1 MRRCQPSE
9 VGLQQSVSAHHTET
23 AKRTPAATHHRRAT
37 RFLHTRSSRDEVQ
50 FLVAAGILLAL
61 CLAAGCR
68 AGNPCQP
75 VFDLTEELTFAEIRC
90 EPGVVDL
97 GAPQGRTHL
106 MRGWYH
112 DERGRR
118 TGRTFVWSR
127 GDRSEVEFHL
137 ARRRPLLVTVVMSP
151 FGAPGLPDQALR
163 ILLNEHEVTRTRLRR
178 GWQEYSFELSADAQ
192 VRGAN
197 RLVFI
202 PDHVWVPAEVHDES
216 DDRRRLAVAV
226 DAIRFEGTEHTSGVS
241 VSADR
246 TISIPAGCAVD
257 WYLNQP
263 AEAMLTLASIR
274 LEGGADLA
282 LDITLR
288 RDRDADVLLES
299 VRRTQGSV
307 QLELPRG
314 TGPLGLRF
322 EAVTDGVAEP
332 ERRVSVERPRVVAAR
347 TAWGPFPPTTLP
359 EPAEDGV
366 GSRRPNVILYLVDAL
381 RADHLGCYGSD
392 RAASPRLDEFAAEA
406 TVFEDAV
413 AQSSWTK
420 AAVASIF
427 TGVWPPSHGVNGPH
441 DRLPDDLS
449 TMPELLRD
457 GDYRT
462 AAVVAN
468 AYVGRSFGFDR
479 GFEHFEFLKHTV
491 GDSSV
496 IHSRVTRWMDHLSPA
511 EPFFLYVHTVDP
523 HAPYDPP
530 DEFRRRFADDVGDPE
545 VGGVSTVRALARGER
560 SASRQMADDLHALY
574 EAEIAFN
581 DFNFGRLV
589 RELRERGLFDT
600 SLIIF
605 VSDHGEAFGDHG
617 AWTHGLDL
625 HDESLRIPL
634 VIRFPGGRNAGSR
647 VRHTVQQADLLPTVL
662 AAAGLTG
669 HDELEGDDLGSFVDR
684 PMDRAVYCYLD
695 YWGKRGAAVLSDQWK
710 LIRPM
715 SEDFGFGAQLF
726 DRANDPHERRNRAA
740 DLPVRTGYLDTL
752 LRRNLAR
759 LRPPIE
765 VEIDA
770 HTRSELEALG
780 YIE

>member
-1 MRRCQPSE
+1 
-9 VGLQQSVSAHHTET
+9 
-23 AKRTPAATHHRRAT
+23 
-37 RFLHTRSSRDEVQ
+37 
-50 FLVAAGILLAL
+50 VAAGILLPL

-68 AGNPCQP
+68 AGNPPQP
-75 VFDLTEELTFAEIRC
+75 VFDLAADLPTAEIRC
-90 EPGVVDL
+90 EPAVVDL
-97 GAPQGRTHL
+97 GTPQGRTHL
-106 MRGWYH
+106 LRGWYH
-112 DERGRR
+112 DEHGRR

-137 ARRRPLLVTVVMSP
+137 ARRRHLSVTVAMSP

-163 ILLNEHEVTRTRLRR
+163 VLLNDREVTRTRLRR

-197 RLVFI
+197 RLVFV
-202 PDHVWVPAEVHDES
+202 PDHVWVPAEVHDNS

-226 DAIRFEGTEHTSGVS
+226 DAIRFEGTEHTNGVS
-241 VSADR
+241 VSVDQ

-263 AEAMLTLASIR
+263 AEATLTLASIR
-274 LEGGADLA
+274 LESGADLA

-288 RDRDADVLLES
+288 RDRHADVPLAS
-299 VRRTQGSV
+299 VRRAQDSV
-307 QLELPRG
+307 QLEMPRG
-314 TGPLGLRF
+314 TGPIGLRF
-322 EAVTDGVAEP
+322 ETVNDGAAEP
-332 ERRVSVERPRVVAAR
+332 GGRVSIARPQVVVARKAR
-347 TAWGPFPPTTLP
+347 FPSPPTTLP
-359 EPAEDGV
+359 EPAEAGV
-366 GSRRPNVILYLVDAL
+366 GSSRPNVILYLVDAL

-392 RAASPRLDEFAAEA
+392 RAVSPRLDEFAAEA

-449 TMPELLRD
+449 TMPELLRN
-457 GDYRT
+457 GGYRT
-462 AAVVAN
+462 AAVVGN

-496 IHSRVTRWMDHLSPA
+496 IHSRVTRWMDQLSPA
-511 EPFFLYVHTVDP
+511 EPFFLYVHTIDP
-523 HAPYDPP
+523 HAPYAPP
-530 DEFRRRFADDVGDPE
+530 DEFRRRFADDVGNPE

-560 SASRQMADDLHALY
+560 SASRQMADDLQALY

-589 RELRERGLFDT
+589 RELRERELFDN
-600 SLIIF
+600 SLIVF
-605 VSDHGEAFGDHG
+605 VSDHGEAFGEHG

-634 VIRFPGGRNAGSR
+634 VIRFPRGRNAGSR

-669 HDELEGDDLGSFVDR
+669 HDELDGDDLAPFVDQ
-684 PMDRAVYCYLD
+684 PMNRAVYCYLD
-695 YWGKRGAAVLSDQWK
+695 YWGRRGAAVLSDQWK
-710 LIRPM
+710 LIRPL

-726 DRANDPHERRNRAA
+726 DRAGDPHERRNLAA
-740 DLPVRTGYLDTL
+740 DLPVRTGFLDTL

-759 LRPPIE
+759 LRPPME
-765 VEIDA
+765 VDIDA